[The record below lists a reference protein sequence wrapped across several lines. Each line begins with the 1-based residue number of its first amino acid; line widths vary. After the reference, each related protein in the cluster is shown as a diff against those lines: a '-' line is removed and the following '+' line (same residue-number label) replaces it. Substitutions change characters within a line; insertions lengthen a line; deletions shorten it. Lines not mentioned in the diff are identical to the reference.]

1 MALAAAVAAGK
12 GEAMDKD
19 EEEDT
24 SVIATSEIQDGQPA
38 LHSGLRRSLDAKR
51 KRELTQAVMWSVSHP
66 AASATA
72 WWLGRWFKAKLC
84 TH

>member
-38 LHSGLRRSLDAKR
+38 LHSGLR
-51 KRELTQAVMWSVSHP
+51 
-66 AASATA
+66 
-72 WWLGRWFKAKLC
+72 
-84 TH
+84 